1 MDRAIL
7 ESRVELWVAD
17 LSTVTLCLC
26 GIKKIFISGEI

>member
-7 ESRVELWVAD
+7 ESRVELPVAK

-26 GIKKIFISGEI
+26 GYEENIHFW

>member
-7 ESRVELWVAD
+7 ESRVEFRVAN

-26 GIKKIFISGEI
+26 GIMKIFISGEI